1 MAAIYQRG
9 KKGIWWI
16 KYYVAGKPVYYSLR
30 TTNARAAERIKK
42 QIEGDEAKG
51 ELLAPS
57 RTPLP
62 ELLEDYCQF
71 MGTFRTPKPC
81 SADVSIL
88 RIVFGPITPALE
100 LGSHVN
106 RRFRTDTPRRARD
119 TLVPRHILAK
129 HLEDVTGRV
138 LEDFIT
144 TRIREDGISATRS
157 SSWTASSSPNGT
169 RRKGHR
175 VTGTMAGQVETKAH
189 NDRPFF
195 ALALRTAVVGAGERG
210 GPLLRS
216 IATFAN
222 LFQHGGRPLNHL
234 TEVDYAALVPRDHLR
249 QMFLLG
255 VTYRPGFIVNSWE
268 LTGPVHVP
276 RTQFT
281 EHRQLAFETLETL
294 PIRGA
299 ALAAGTRIGTCN
311 YAGRAMPVHIPARMR
326 GRHTHLIGRS
336 DMGKSSL
343 MERMILDDIGQA
355 AQAVQAV
362 TVQPID

>member
-1 MAAIYQRG
+1 VAAIYQRG

-106 RRFRTDTPRRARD
+106 RRFRTDSARRARD

-175 VTGTMAGQVETKAH
+175 G
-189 NDRPFF
+189 NDITWPVRLKPRPT
-195 ALALRTAVVGAGERG
+195 LTARFSRLPFERLWSA
-210 GPLLRS
+210 P
-216 IATFAN
+216 AN
-222 LFQHGGRPLNHL
+222 AVARCYVPSPPSRICSS
-234 TEVDYAALVPRDHLR
+234 TAA
-249 QMFLLG
+249 
-255 VTYRPGFIVNSWE
+255 
-268 LTGPVHVP
+268 
-276 RTQFT
+276 
-281 EHRQLAFETLETL
+281 
-294 PIRGA
+294 
-299 ALAAGTRIGTCN
+299 
-311 YAGRAMPVHIPARMR
+311 AR
-326 GRHTHLIGRS
+326 
-336 DMGKSSL
+336 
-343 MERMILDDIGQA
+343 
-355 AQAVQAV
+355 
-362 TVQPID
+362 